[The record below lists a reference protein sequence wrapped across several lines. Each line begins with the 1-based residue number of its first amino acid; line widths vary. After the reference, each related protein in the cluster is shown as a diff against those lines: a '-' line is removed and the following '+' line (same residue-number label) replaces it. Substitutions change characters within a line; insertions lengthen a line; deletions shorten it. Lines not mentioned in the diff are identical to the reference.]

1 MSFDSNRTDNRQR
14 PQGGQHAAPRRRRE
28 RRWDR
33 RNHRW
38 IWTWVG

>member
-1 MSFDSNRTDNRQR
+1 MTFNSNHGTQPTQQKNN
-14 PQGGQHAAPRRRRE
+14 GHAAPRRRRE

-38 IWTWVG
+38 TWAWVG